1 MTLSDRL
8 ATFSRIELL
17 GAATPI
23 QKLKGLSKVMGRDI
37 YIKRDD
43 TAPLALAFGGNK
55 LRKLEYLAADALRM
69 GADTLVT
76 AGAIQSNH
84 VRQTAAVAAHLG
96 LRCNALLSNPTG
108 TTNADYLH
116 SGNRLLLNLFGTETE
131 KVETLDGI
139 DDQLQAL
146 AARLRSAGRR
156 PYVVPV
162 GGSNPLG
169 VLGYVRGGFELRRQV
184 EAMGIDLSAIVL
196 ASGSAGTHSGLE
208 MALGHSMPTT
218 QIVGVTVSRTAEA
231 QMLKVASLVNETFEF
246 LGIKNRSSQRITL
259 WGEYFAPQYGECNE
273 GAANAIRLLASTEG
287 ILLDPVYTGK
297 AMAGLLDGIKS
308 SRFNTSG
315 PLLFLH
321 TGGAPTL
328 FGYRESVDVTSKK
341 SS

>member
-8 ATFSRIELL
+8 AKFPRIELL

-23 QKLKGLSKVMGRDI
+23 QKLKGLSKVVGRDI

-55 LRKLEYLAADALRM
+55 LRKLEYLAADALRVE
-69 GADTLVT
+69 ADTLVT
-76 AGAIQSNH
+76 AGAVQSNH

-108 TTNADYLH
+108 TTDADYLH
-116 SGNRLLLNLFGTETE
+116 SGNRLLLDLLGTETE
-131 KVETLDGI
+131 MVETLDGI
-139 DDQLQAL
+139 DEQLQVL
-146 AARLRSAGRR
+146 AARLRCAGRR

-169 VLGYVRGGFELRRQV
+169 VLGYVRGGFELRQQV
-184 EAMGIDLSAIVL
+184 EAMGVDFSAIVL
-196 ASGSAGTHSGLE
+196 ASGSAGTHSGLA
-208 MALGHSMPTT
+208 MALEHSMPAT

-231 QMLKVASLVNETFEF
+231 QTLKVTSLVNETFEF
-246 LGIKNRSSQRITL
+246 LGIRNRSGQHIVL
-259 WGEYFAPQYGECNE
+259 WDEYFAPQYGECNE
-273 GAANAIRLLASTEG
+273 DGKDTIRLLASTEG

-297 AMAGLLDGIKS
+297 AMAGLLAGIEF
-308 SRFNTSG
+308 SRFNTDG

-321 TGGAPTL
+321 TGGAPAL
-328 FGYRESVDVTSKK
+328 FGYREAMNS
-341 SS
+341 